1 MMLHETMTE
10 ETKDKIRKVFL
21 DMNVNPIATKDLT
34 LEERVILTA
43 LTVAKHDS
51 SDELVLDNVRRLD
64 ALRELNEAR
73 MRNLSIGSL
82 TKDQIRNIETLH
94 KDLNIPEPYTQKE
107 VRNIR
112 LRQIL

>member
-10 ETKDKIRKVFL
+10 ESKDKIRKVFL
-21 DMNVNPIATKDLT
+21 DMNVIPIEIKYLT

-43 LTVAKHDS
+43 LAVAKHDT
-51 SDELVLDNVRRLD
+51 SDDLVIDNVMRLD

-82 TKDQIRNIETLH
+82 TKDQIRNIETLD

>member
-1 MMLHETMTE
+1 MMLHETMTVK
-10 ETKDKIRKVFL
+10 TYQKIRKIYL
-21 DMNVNPIATKDLT
+21 DMNVMPIETKDLT

-43 LTVAKHDS
+43 LTVAKHDT
-51 SDELVLDNVRRLD
+51 SDDMVIENVMRLD

-82 TKDQIRNIETLH
+82 TKDQISKLETLD
-94 KDLNIPEPYTQKE
+94 KDLNIPEPYTKKE